1 MTTRLATDSPTVS
14 GAWHHP
20 LAGGLRK
27 VPVQE
32 RSRTLVDHIL
42 ATATDLLEDVGFEA
56 VVASPTLLLEKSGVS
71 RGSFYAFFESPDS
84 VLDELAY
91 RSIEQSVGGL
101 ADAFGARRSRRWTG
115 IVDTLVDYYVGE
127 HRTPLIRELW
137 VRQHVTQRARELDHL
152 AIHDI
157 AGLLLDQFRRYA
169 PQFDGLTHLQ
179 CEVAVHSLE
188 RLCQFAFI
196 DDAEGTPAILREAR
210 GLLTAYFAS
219 HAAAEGP
226 NRR

>member
-1 MTTRLATDSPTVS
+1 MLTTGPPAGK

-27 VPVQE
+27 VPLQE
-32 RSRTLVDHIL
+32 RSRAMVNHIL
-42 ATATDLLEDVGFEA
+42 TTATDMVEDVGFEA
-56 VVASPTLLLEKSGVS
+56 VVASPTLLLERSGIS

-91 RSIEQSVGGL
+91 RSVVQSVQDL
-101 ADAFGARRSRRWTG
+101 AEAFRKRRSRRWSG

-127 HRTPLIRELW
+127 HRTPLVRELW

-157 AGLLLDQFRRYA
+157 AGLVLAEFGAYA
-169 PQFDGLTHLQ
+169 PQFSTLTQLQ
-179 CEVAVHSLE
+179 CEVAVHGLE

-196 DDAEGTPAILREAR
+196 EDPEGDPAIIREAR
-210 GLLTAYFAS
+210 SMLTTYFAAQS
-219 HAAAEGP
+219 GEQA
-226 NRR
+226 R